1 MKRTTDRIDVLKEI
15 INIGVGRGAD
25 VLNTM
30 VGSHVHLKVPCLKI
44 LSASEF
50 EQEIR
55 KSYKEQLSSIQLPF
69 KGDFS
74 GVSELVFSSNGAL
87 KFLAAL
93 TQDQPENTDIDPIR
107 ADTLCEVGNIVLNA
121 VLGTISNL
129 FGSKFVYS
137 IPCYTEGD
145 FDSLLPLHSTMPD
158 ETVLLARTHFTI
170 ENLEVDGNI
179 ILFFEIGSFDKL
191 LEVVDAYDKAKR
203 P

>member
-1 MKRTTDRIDVLKEI
+1 MKRTIDRIDVLKEMV
-15 INIGVGRGAD
+15 NVGVGRGAD

-30 VGSHVHLKVPCLKI
+30 VGSHVRLMVPSLRI
-44 LSASEF
+44 LSTSEF

-55 KSYKEQLSSIQLPF
+55 KSNEGQLSCVQLPF
-69 KGDFS
+69 KSNFS
-74 GVSELVFSSNGAL
+74 GVAELVFPSDGAL
-87 KFLAAL
+87 KFIAAL
-93 TQDQPENTDIDPIR
+93 TQDRSENTDMDSIR
-107 ADTLCEVGNIVLNA
+107 AGTLCEVGNIVLNA
-121 VLGTISNL
+121 VMGSISNI
-129 FGSKFVYS
+129 FGLKFVYS

-158 ETVLLARTHFTI
+158 ETVLLARTHFNI

-191 LEVVDAYDKAKR
+191 LEVVDAYDKATR

>member
-1 MKRTTDRIDVLKEI
+1 MKRTIDRIDVLKEI
-15 INIGVGRGAD
+15 INVGVGRGAD

-30 VGSHVHLKVPCLKI
+30 VGSHIHLNVPCLKI

-55 KSYKEQLSSIQLPF
+55 KNNKEQLSCVQLSF

-74 GVSELVFSSNGAL
+74 GVVELVFPSDDAL
-87 KFLAAL
+87 KFIAAL
-93 TQDQPENTDIDPIR
+93 TQDRLESTDMDPIR
-107 ADTLCEVGNIVLNA
+107 AGTLCEVGNIVLNA
-121 VLGTISNL
+121 VIGSISNL
-129 FGSKFVYS
+129 LGLKFVYS
-137 IPCYTEGD
+137 IPSYTEGD
-145 FDSLLPLHSTMPD
+145 FDSLLPMHSIMPD

-170 ENLEVDGNI
+170 EDLEVDRNI

-191 LEVVDAYDKAKR
+191 LELVDAYDKATK